1 VDLERRA
8 VESFYEFKDSM
19 SQAPVLRYPDFSKPF
34 VLYTDASDVKI
45 GAVLLQEQGGNPRL
59 LGISPEP

>member
-1 VDLERRA
+1 
-8 VESFYEFKDSM
+8 M